1 MLLLVSSV
9 KLVAEIAVLALL
21 GQWLLGLLAGRRR
34 DQNFFYRLLQ
44 VLTQPF
50 TRVVRAITP
59 RIVLDRHVPLAT
71 FLLLA
76 LVWLV
81 ATVSKVNL
89 CLQMGMQACR

>member
-1 MLLLVSSV
+1 VLLLVSSV

-76 LVWLV
+76 VVWLV

>member
-76 LVWLV
+76 VVWLV

>member
-1 MLLLVSSV
+1 VLLLVSSV